1 MGDKWMKLY
10 TIYIKIIANY
20 ENTEVKNRFFRE
32 KFVFK
37 NIKYDKNEPYYLVI
51 IDEETGIIKD
61 KIKFYI
67 DIVIANNFD
76 F

>member
-1 MGDKWMKLY
+1 M
-10 TIYIKIIANY
+10 IK
-20 ENTEVKNRFFRE
+20 KC
-32 KFVFK
+32 K

-51 IDEETGIIKD
+51 IDEETGIVKD

-67 DIVIANNFD
+67 DIAIVNNFD